1 MLLLIFIFTDRNFA
15 VRVCDIFR
23 LWQLSLIWHS
33 CYHSRSS
40 VECGCECRQH
50 DSSTSDVVC
59 FEQHWLLPSDVWRVW
74 CEPVIEWDGV
84 RDWWTHAGDQLLCL
98 CSSMFLSVQWPR
110 QQYKQYRYYEQQ
122 RCVNFSRCRFYWH
135 CPHSMRSRVCVVVL
149 CLSICLSVPAWAHG
163 SKLTE
168 HCRLAAVGLAGR
180 RYQLLHGRHSAVT
193 VGECRQCH
201 IVSVRRKLNTD
212 LFFFFICCCLCIF
225 GACSWLLCILLPHCL
240 VSCAMCHI

>member
-1 MLLLIFIFTDRNFA
+1 VIYF
-15 VRVCDIFR
+15 VCDNCRWFDTVVIIPEAPSSVDVNAVNTTALRVTWSASNNTDFY
-23 LWQLSLIWHS
+23 QVTCGVCGVNLSLNETAYVIGGLTPGTS
-33 CYHSRSS
+33 YS
-40 VECGCECRQH
+40 V
-50 DSSTSDVVC
+50 SV
-59 FEQHWLLPSDVWRVW
+59 
-74 CEPVIEWDGV
+74 
-84 RDWWTHAGDQLLCL
+84 AA
-98 CSSMFLSVQWPR
+98 CSSQCSGL
-110 QQYKQYRYYEQQ
+110 
-122 RCVNFSRCRFYWH
+122 VNSTNNTGITNNRGVSFSRCRFYWH
-135 CPHSMRSRVCVVVL
+135 CPHSMRSRVCVVVR

-225 GACSWLLCILLPHCL
+225 GACS
-240 VSCAMCHI
+240 